1 LHRALPTDKIA
12 ARTPGERGKDLTAAS
27 MPAVVA
33 ERQRLQIIDLIRG
46 IAVMA
51 MIVYHFSWDLLD
63 YGLIN
68 IDVVNDPLWRGFAH
82 AIAGTF
88 LALVGFN
95 LVLANRRG
103 IRIAPYLRRLG
114 LLAGG
119 AALVSLGTYWFVP
132 EAFVFFGVLHMILVA
147 SVLGLPFLR
156 APIVV
161 TIVAAVFCFAAPSLF
176 TSEVFDAK
184 PLLWLGLSAHLAPT
198 VDYVPVLPWFGVVLA
213 GIAAGRFILRD
224 GGEGLFGH
232 WQFSA
237 VPWRPILFLGRWSL
251 PIYLVHQPLLIGI
264 VSLLMPLIGPS
275 EEALA
280 GRFLD
285 QCKTS
290 CQTSGETPATCQ
302 STCECAA
309 TGATGA
315 GLLAHLMAG
324 RMSYAE
330 DRSWQG
336 IVEQCLP
343 KQQPPLTNG

>member
-1 LHRALPTDKIA
+1 V
-12 ARTPGERGKDLTAAS
+12 TAAS
-27 MPAVVA
+27 MPAVIA

-46 IAVMA
+46 AAVIA
-51 MIVYHFSWDLLD
+51 MIIYHLSWDLLD
-63 YGLIN
+63 YGLID

-88 LALVGFN
+88 LGLVGFN
-95 LVLANRRG
+95 LVLANRHGLRPV
-103 IRIAPYLRRLG
+103 PYLRRLA
-114 LLAGG
+114 LIAGG

-147 SVLGLPFLR
+147 SILAVPFLR
-156 APIVV
+156 APIAV
-161 TIVAAVFCFAAPSLF
+161 TLVVAALFLAVPILLQLDWPPGSSAAAIAQSIG
-176 TSEVFDAK
+176 EAFDAK
-184 PLLWLGLSAHLAPT
+184 ALLWVGLSAHVAPT
-198 VDYVPVLPWFGVVLA
+198 VDYVPVFPWFGVVLI
-213 GIAAGRFILRD
+213 GVAAGRVILAND
-224 GGEGLFGH
+224 GVGRLARWH
-232 WQFSA
+232 FSA
-237 VPWRPILFLGRWSL
+237 AGWRPILFIGRWSL

-264 VSLLMPLIGPS
+264 ISLLMPLVGPS

-290 CQTSGETPATCQ
+290 CQASGESPATCQ

-330 DRSWQG
+330 DRSWQS

-343 KQQPPLTNG
+343 KQPAPPVTRG